1 MKKIF
6 TLIAMALMAVSANAK
21 VDVDL
26 SSIAPGGVI
35 EFTGAWNWKG
45 VTLSTGELVTD
56 DAAKTADDSGVTYF
70 DASAYDYF
78 CVKYTTT
85 CDVNVIVQLNC
96 LGTVGQWGAEF
107 NQVNMIASPAASF
120 VGIALGENKNKVNQ
134 VAFQN
139 QGATGTMTIV
149 EAYWATTEEYEAAQA
164 EEDAKEKTL
173 EMSGEAVVDLA
184 AGGYG
189 WTQGAAGAG
198 WLAKDVTL
206 FNTMVFEV
214 ASCTGKCKAV
224 LQGPD
229 DWGADVE
236 FAASEEAA
244 TYAADLSTLATLN
257 QYAFQNLNKPDESE
271 SEADIQATTIKF
283 TKIYLTSKKIDE
295 FTGVQT
301 LKSSTKKS
309 EVRYNLAGQKVDASY
324 KGVVIMNGKKMVVK

>member
-189 WTQGAAGAG
+189 WTQGVAGAG
-198 WLAKDVTL
+198 WLAKDVSL

-301 LKSSTKKS
+301 LKANTQKS
-309 EVRYNLAGQKVDASY
+309 DVRYNLAGQKVDASY

>member
-35 EFTGAWNWKG
+35 EFTGGWQWKG
-45 VTLSTGELVTD
+45 IILSSGELITD
-56 DAAKTADDSGVTYF
+56 TEKKTADDSGVTYF

-85 CDVNVIVQLNC
+85 CDVNVIIQLNC

-107 NQVNMIASPAASF
+107 NQVNQIASPAASF
-120 VGIALGENKNKVNQ
+120 VGVALGDHKNTVNQ
-134 VAFQN
+134 IAFQN
-139 QGATGTMTIV
+139 QNASGTMTIT
-149 EAYWATTEEYEAAQA
+149 EAYWATAEEYEAAKA
-164 EEDAKEKTL
+164 EDDAKEKTL
-173 EMSGEAVVDLA
+173 EMSGEAVVELA

-271 SEADIQATTIKF
+271 NEADIQATTIKF

-301 LKSSTKKS
+301 LKSNTKKS